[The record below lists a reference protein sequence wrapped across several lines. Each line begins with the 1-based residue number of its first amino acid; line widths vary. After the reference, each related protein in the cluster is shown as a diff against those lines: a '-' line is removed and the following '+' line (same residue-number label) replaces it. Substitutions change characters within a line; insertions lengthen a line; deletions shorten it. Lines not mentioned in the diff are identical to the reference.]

1 MASGRLHAKAP
12 RHCLGQ
18 LNSVVVAHEQ
28 SPAGCSLE
36 YSASVCHDRISRQ
49 RVFMQQ
55 PSSHSSRSTSHS
67 ECARLRTSYPSQHG
81 LVLFSDPSM
90 VTAAIPW
97 CFPGTAGRGVIGY
110 NVNIPIPRPGTLL
123 LALSDIRPPTRFAA
137 VSIDGTCWGDN
148 TGKKNVRLG
157 VWHAVVHTCVAWR
170 LLHYPDHRRE
180 DR

>member
-1 MASGRLHAKAP
+1 MLATRWKLLLVPAMVGLVINALSCSTPAP
-12 RHCLGQ
+12 IRAI
-18 LNSVVVAHEQ
+18 NT
-28 SPAGCSLE
+28 
-36 YSASVCHDRISRQ
+36 D
-49 RVFMQQ
+49 
-55 PSSHSSRSTSHS
+55 S

-97 CFPGTAGRGVIGY
+97 CFPGAAGGGVTGY

-148 TGKKNVRLG
+148 TGKTNVRLG
-157 VWHAVVHTCVAWR
+157 VGTQWSIPVSPGDYCITLITAEKTADDVWFTLTATR
-170 LLHYPDHRRE
+170 P
-180 DR
+180 